1 MSVKLISIVIKF
13 RRKIMSEKT
22 VKIRLKGHETFI
34 LREGWLAKGLK
45 AVADNS
51 RVFSENAGADALGV
65 GTNMAKAIRY
75 WLRAGG
81 ITVESKG
88 EVGLSHFGELI
99 QQYDS
104 CFEDSFT
111 LWMFHSNI
119 ACNAELSTSWYIFFN
134 RIGNE
139 EYTKEELEES
149 MFREIKAYSKQE
161 IPRSSVA
168 ADVTAIINMYSREKD
183 VDYDPEE
190 KKVSPFSELSLL
202 KRSGSVFRKYM
213 PSEEQLP
220 RLAVLY
226 LIERYF
232 YGGKTDSVSIDTLLR
247 GAELPGRIYNLSRV
261 SLNSYLDKLSAD
273 GYIAVNR
280 TAGLDMVYLQDK
292 ISPDKVIEKY
302 YEDKYK
308 TQRG

>member
-1 MSVKLISIVIKF
+1 
-13 RRKIMSEKT
+13 MSEKT

-34 LREGWLAKGLK
+34 LREGLLAKGLK

-111 LWMFHSNI
+111 MWMFHSNI

-232 YGGKTDSVSIDTLLR
+232 YGEKTDSVSIDTLLR

>member
-1 MSVKLISIVIKF
+1 
-13 RRKIMSEKT
+13 MSEKT

-111 LWMFHSNI
+111 MWMFHSNI

-202 KRSGSVFRKYM
+202 KRSGSVSRKYM

-220 RLAVLY
+220 RL
-226 LIERYF
+226 
-232 YGGKTDSVSIDTLLR
+232 VS
-247 GAELPGRIYNLSRV
+247 Y
-261 SLNSYLDKLSAD
+261 
-273 GYIAVNR
+273 
-280 TAGLDMVYLQDK
+280 
-292 ISPDKVIEKY
+292 
-302 YEDKYK
+302 
-308 TQRG
+308 